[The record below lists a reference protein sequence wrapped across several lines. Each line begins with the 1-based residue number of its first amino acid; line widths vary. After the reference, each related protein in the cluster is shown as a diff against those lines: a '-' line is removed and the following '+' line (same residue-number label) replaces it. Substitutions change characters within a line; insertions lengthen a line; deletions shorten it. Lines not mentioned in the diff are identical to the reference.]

1 MHSRCASLRERTATF
16 SPFISSKPIILK
28 ATALPT
34 LVITAMSFAI
44 SPVLE
49 YSVSD
54 CGIIPRIGPSS
65 KNSSFPFS
73 PSLQKEAIPSS
84 IFPFAFARS
93 SDDTDAVYSL
103 RFVHIVHWNSSVF
116 FFLINH
122 IRSNCSLLRFLCDF
136 LFGFRAIIETELC
149 NAVFLLYL
157 CYICAIIEE
166 KRRQNGAEQKF

>member
-28 ATALPT
+28 ATAFPT

-73 PSLQKEAIPSS
+73 PSLQKEAIPSR
-84 IFPFAFARS
+84 IFPLAFARS
-93 SDDTDAVYSL
+93 SDDTDTIYSRFSDVAISLPSGLYILFIGIPPFFSFDKSYSFRGVFITVYMIFYLIL
-103 RFVHIVHWNSSVF
+103 R
-116 FFLINH
+116 
-122 IRSNCSLLRFLCDF
+122 
-136 LFGFRAIIETELC
+136 
-149 NAVFLLYL
+149 
-157 CYICAIIEE
+157 
-166 KRRQNGAEQKF
+166 Q